1 MAIGRFEIGTSTANM
16 INVEEA
22 DLQLAPPN
30 VVFISYP
37 TMYTAGDGKQKGD
50 GFPQVEWV
58 FPFMTEAQY
67 TTLKIAYCSNG
78 QSAAVYLRTLNDEG
92 SYNRYA
98 AIIQWPQNVRAL
110 YTSGGYVNV
119 TFTFTHLEA
128 A

>member
-1 MAIGRFEIGTSTANM
+1 MAIGRFEIGTSAVTM

-30 VVFISYP
+30 VVFIPYP
-37 TMYTAGDGKQKGD
+37 TVYTSGDGRQVGD

-67 TTLKIAYCSNG
+67 TTFKVAYCPNG
-78 QSAAVYLRTLNDEG
+78 QSAAVYIRTLNDEG
-92 SYNRYA
+92 SYNSYS